1 MDLAPKRATILRM
14 SRRSEAES
22 ESRKKA
28 IVTGVAAAA
37 TVAAG
42 IVAWP
47 LALVGAVPTAFFARD
62 WWKHR
67 VKNGLRV

>member
-1 MDLAPKRATILRM
+1 M
-14 SRRSEAES
+14 SRTTEAQS

-37 TVAAG
+37 TVVGG

-47 LALVGAVPTAFFARD
+47 LAIVGAVPTAILARD

>member
-1 MDLAPKRATILRM
+1 M
-14 SRRSEAES
+14 SARSQAEAES
-22 ESRKKA
+22 RNKA
-28 IVTGVAAAA
+28 VLTGVAAAA

-42 IVAWP
+42 VLAWP
-47 LALVGAVPTAFFARD
+47 LAIVGAVPTALLARN